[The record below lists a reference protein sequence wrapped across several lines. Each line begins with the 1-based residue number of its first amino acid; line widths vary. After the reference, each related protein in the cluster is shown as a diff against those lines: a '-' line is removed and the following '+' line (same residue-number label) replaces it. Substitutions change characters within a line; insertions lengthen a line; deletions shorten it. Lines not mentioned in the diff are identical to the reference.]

1 MSRKRR
7 KRKKSRRPR
16 KSRKR
21 KPKMS
26 LTRLRLIFTLIAVA
40 IVVIVYLIAT
50 FLLPMFQQ
58 DDGSGCA
65 GSADCLKGE
74 VTKVVDGDTLYIGD
88 VKIRLALVDTPEV
101 GESGYEDAKNF
112 TANLCPV
119 GSQATA
125 DQDDLQLEDSY
136 GRMLAVVYCDGKN
149 LNRELLDNGHA
160 LILTQYCAESEFEN
174 DAWAKAHGC

>member
-21 KPKMS
+21 EPKMS
-26 LTRLRLIFTLIAVA
+26 LTRLRLIFTLIAIA
-40 IVVIVYLIAT
+40 IVIIVYLIVT
-50 FLLPMFQQ
+50 FILPIFQQ
-58 DDGSGCA
+58 DSSDCN
-65 GSADCLKGE
+65 GSAECLKGE

-112 TANLCPV
+112 TAILCPV

-125 DQDDLQLEDSY
+125 DQDDLQLQDSY

-149 LNRELLDNGHA
+149 LNKELLDNGHA
-160 LILTQYCAESEFEN
+160 IILTQHCAESEFEN
-174 DAWAKAHGC
+174 HAWAKAHGC